1 MGKLLSVGCSL
12 TFGLELAQLY
22 SFRKFDLESMIVPIH
37 RDSSVRRHAG
47 TPESYIIEGENDV
60 CDKVFLDS
68 FHDIECNEYR
78 RSHRWGALLA
88 EKMGLEE
95 VCVSRPGNSNHSMS
109 TDMGR
114 YFSNRKKREEVEYV
128 VVQLTFSDRGFV
140 PSRGKHLYDLR
151 YPIDVMNSMYSSSGE
166 LSDHYFEGGG
176 YLNAA
181 YTYERLRTTATLGDL
196 SENKY
201 TLNDEIKREG
211 KLIKD
216 FYRNISKCKDE
227 YHNVGTWQ
235 ALWAMSG
242 IFQSHNIPYK
252 IFMVRDNFED
262 TNYGRSLP
270 PDLILDDRFEF
281 ESLVTNPD
289 NYKYLTNFPGFCSP
303 GEYFEVR
310 NKEGIPMA
318 SYGTHLSPEGHQY
331 WADIIFEHINK

>member
-1 MGKLLSVGCSL
+1 
-12 TFGLELAQLY
+12 
-22 SFRKFDLESMIVPIH
+22 
-37 RDSSVRRHAG
+37 
-47 TPESYIIEGENDV
+47 
-60 CDKVFLDS
+60 
-68 FHDIECNEYR
+68 
-78 RSHRWGALLA
+78 
-88 EKMGLEE
+88 MGLEE

-216 FYRNISKCKDE
+216 FYRNISKCK
-227 YHNVGTWQ
+227 
-235 ALWAMSG
+235 M
-242 IFQSHNIPYK
+242 NIIMWERGK
-252 IFMVRDNFED
+252 H
-262 TNYGRSLP
+262 YGQCL
-270 PDLILDDRFEF
+270 EF
-281 ESLVTNPD
+281 S
-289 NYKYLTNFPGFCSP
+289 SP
-303 GEYFEVR
+303 
-310 NKEGIPMA
+310 
-318 SYGTHLSPEGHQY
+318 
-331 WADIIFEHINK
+331 IIFHIKFLWSVIILRTLIMDVVSLQILF